1 MTANVKSEMRLPWV
15 PVLLYHRV
23 VPAPPERDPFGNCIT
38 TGAFE
43 SHLRWLA
50 WRGYRSLTVSDL
62 ALAAVHGRGQS
73 GLRVAI
79 TFDDGYQD
87 NWTHALPLLQRYG
100 FNATVFVVTDAIGGY
115 NDFDAGLGVERAPM
129 LTSDEILA
137 LAGSGIEIGSHTCAH
152 PPSLPQ
158 LSDAEMKAELARS
171 RDRLEAIVGRPV
183 RCFSY
188 PHSRVTPRA
197 QEAVMEAGY
206 LAACA
211 GVGTRFSRYNL
222 SRVATSPVWGPA
234 LGATMAWRRLKHA
247 VARRRPSMVGAQG
260 PE

>member
-1 MTANVKSEMRLPWV
+1 MTANVNSEVQLPWV

-23 VPAPPERDPFGNCIT
+23 VPEPPDRDPFGNCIT
-38 TGAFE
+38 VGAFE

-50 WRGYRSLTVSDL
+50 WRGYRSLTLSEL
-62 ALAAVHGRGQS
+62 ALAAVHDRGQS

-79 TFDDGYQD
+79 TFDDGYRD
-87 NWTHALPLLQRYG
+87 NWTHALPLLRRYG

-115 NDFDAGLGVERAPM
+115 NDFDSLAGVERAPM
-129 LTSDEILA
+129 LTSDEILG
-137 LAGSGIEIGSHTCAH
+137 LARSGIEIGSHTCAH
-152 PPSLPQ
+152 PPSLPE
-158 LSDAEMKAELARS
+158 LSDEGMKAELGRS
-171 RDRLEAIVGRPV
+171 RHRLEDIVGRPV

-197 QEAVMEAGY
+197 QAAVMEAGY

-222 SRVATSPVWGPA
+222 SRVATSPIWGPA
-234 LGATMAWRRLKHA
+234 LGATMGWRWLKHS
-247 VARRRPSMVGAQG
+247 VARRRPSSEDAQG
-260 PE
+260 LQ